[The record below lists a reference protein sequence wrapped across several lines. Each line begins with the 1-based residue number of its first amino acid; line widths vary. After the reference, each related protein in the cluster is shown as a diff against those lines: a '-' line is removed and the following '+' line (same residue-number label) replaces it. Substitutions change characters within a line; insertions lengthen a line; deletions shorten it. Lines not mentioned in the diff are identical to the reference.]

1 MTNQDTIEIAG
12 HTDLGLRRER
22 NEDQF
27 AIASLAAPFTIHQ
40 ASFGP
45 LAQVQQPVPT
55 PVLLAVAD
63 GMGGHGGGDVAS
75 RVVLQSILRA
85 MATGDPLDTFEGV
98 VPGLVAGAERD
109 LDQAANESSEHPS
122 MGTTLTLARVHE
134 GTAIVGHVGDSRA
147 YLLRDGALKQL
158 TTDHTLAEQLRR
170 ELQTDEAAAPESP
183 MHHILYN
190 ALQAHSEREAEVDVF
205 KVELEAGDVLLL
217 CSDGLSKEV
226 DAGVVADVLG
236 RHQGLSEAAAGL
248 VEAAKEAG
256 GTDNITVVLA
266 RILG

>member
-1 MTNQDTIEIAG
+1 MTTHDTIEIAG
-12 HTDLGLRRER
+12 RTDLGLRRER

-45 LAQVQQPVPT
+45 LDEVSEPVPT
-55 PVLLAVAD
+55 PALLAVAD

-85 MATGDPLDTFEGV
+85 MESGDPVDTFEGV

-109 LDQAANESSEHPS
+109 LDQAADDSAEHPS
-122 MGTTLTLARVHE
+122 MGTTLTLARIHQ

-147 YLLRDGALKQL
+147 YLLRDRSLKQL

-205 KVELEAGDVLLL
+205 KVELQAKDVLLL
-217 CSDGLSKEV
+217 CSDGLSKEIDGELV
-226 DAGVVADVLG
+226 TDILAQHEALP
-236 RHQGLSEAAAGL
+236 EAAEAL
-248 VEAAKEAG
+248 IEAAKSAG

-266 RILG
+266 RISG

>member
-1 MTNQDTIEIAG
+1 MTRQDTIEIAG
-12 HTDLGLRRER
+12 LTDVGLRRER
-22 NEDQF
+22 NEDQY
-27 AIASLAAPFTIHQ
+27 AIATLGEAYTLHQ

-45 LAQVQQPVPT
+45 RDEIKGPVPT
-55 PVLLAVAD
+55 PTLLAVAD

-85 MATGDPLDTFEGV
+85 VESGDPVDTFEGV

-109 LDQAANESSEHPS
+109 LDQAADESAEHPS
-122 MGTTLTLARVHE
+122 MGTTLTLARVQDL
-134 GTAIVGHVGDSRA
+134 TATVAHVGDSRA
-147 YLLRDGALKQL
+147 YLLRDQSLKQL

-170 ELQTDEAAAPESP
+170 ELQTEEAAAPESP

-205 KVELEAGDVLLL
+205 KVELQAEDVLLL
-217 CSDGLSKEV
+217 CSDGLSKEL
-226 DAGVVADVLG
+226 DGAMLGQILAGNP
-236 RHQGLSEAAAGL
+236 GLSQAAQAL
-248 VEAAKEAG
+248 VEAAKDAG

-266 RILG
+266 RVPA